1 MVSIAKS
8 NMKNKT
14 LIENIPALVEDA
26 KDDPAAFGQLYN
38 HYVQP
43 VYRYLYS
50 RVGTT
55 HDAEDLTSQT
65 FMAAF
70 EYLPRYRERG
80 QFAAWLFRI
89 ARSKMTDHFRGNKY
103 EVDLEAAQRFA
114 GGDDALLQVIQNEE
128 ISHLT
133 CLIKNL
139 NFEEQ
144 DLIHLRYVAEL
155 TFAEIADLL
164 GRREE
169 AVKKSLYRLL
179 ARLKGQME

>member
-8 NMKNKT
+8 NMENKT
-14 LIENIPALVEDA
+14 PIENILALVEDA
-26 KDDPAAFGQLYN
+26 KDDPAAFGRLYN

-89 ARSKMTDHFRGNKY
+89 ARNKMTDHFRGNRV
-103 EVDLEAAQRFA
+103 EVDLEAAQRFP
-114 GGDDALLQVIQNEE
+114 GGDYALLQVIQNEE
-128 ISHLT
+128 ISRLI

-144 DLIHLRYVAEL
+144 DLIRLRYVAEL

-169 AVKKSLYRLL
+169 AVKQSTYRLL

>member
-1 MVSIAKS
+1 
-8 NMKNKT
+8 
-14 LIENIPALVEDA
+14 
-26 KDDPAAFGQLYN
+26 
-38 HYVQP
+38 
-43 VYRYLYS
+43 
-50 RVGTT
+50 
-55 HDAEDLTSQT
+55 
-65 FMAAF
+65 
-70 EYLPRYRERG
+70 
-80 QFAAWLFRI
+80 
-89 ARSKMTDHFRGNKY
+89 MTDHFRGNKY

-114 GGDDALLQVIQNEE
+114 GGDDALLQVIQNDE
-128 ISHLT
+128 ISRLR

-169 AVKKSLYRLL
+169 AVKQSLYRLL